1 MFMNQRLNICLT
13 NSIWPGIL
21 TERNQRNAAAIARRK
36 KYRNAM
42 LSSQLLPP
50 GSILALIRVC
60 A

>member
-1 MFMNQRLNICLT
+1 
-13 NSIWPGIL
+13 L